1 MPSIF
6 NTMANIIAPILLVA
20 GLAVLFDR
28 RFRPEPR
35 VLSRLVIYLLSPFL
49 ILSSMAT
56 SDLQAGE
63 MGLIIVMALLSILLV
78 WLVGWVLA
86 RLFRFDQK
94 LQSVFLLT
102 VVLINAGNYGLP
114 LNEFA
119 FGRSGLERAVIFYVA
134 TSVVTNTLGI
144 YLASR
149 GTASIRQS
157 LLNILKVPMPYAT
170 ALGFLLNISGVSL
183 PLPLERAT
191 GLLGQAAVPVMLI
204 ILGLQLSRLSR
215 MSFVIDRLGPVLL
228 AAGLRL
234 VVAPLVALPLV
245 SLLGLSV
252 LTGQVSIVQAS
263 MPTAVMAG
271 VLATEFGND
280 AQFATAVIMVSTLAS
295 VVTLSVLLYVV
306 G

>member
-1 MPSIF
+1 MLSIL
-6 NTMANIIAPILLVA
+6 NTMANIIAPILLVV

-28 RFRPEPR
+28 LFRPEPR

-49 ILSSMAT
+49 ILSSMVR
-56 SDLQAGE
+56 SDLRAGE
-63 MGLIIVMALLSILLV
+63 MGLIMAMALASILLV
-78 WLVGWVLA
+78 WLIGWALA
-86 RLFRFDQK
+86 RLLRFDQK
-94 LQSVFLLT
+94 ERSVFLLT
-102 VVLINAGNYGLP
+102 VVLVNAGNYGLP

-134 TSVVTNTLGI
+134 TAVVANTLGV

-170 ALGFLLNISGVSL
+170 ALGFILNISNVSL
-183 PLPLERAT
+183 PLPLERAA

-204 ILGLQLSRLSR
+204 ILGLQLSR
-215 MSFVIDRLGPVLL
+215 MSIVVKRVGPVLL
-228 AAGLRL
+228 ASGLRL
-234 VVAPLVALPLV
+234 VVAPLVAFPLV
-245 SLLGLSV
+245 SLLGLSA
-252 LTGQVSIVQAS
+252 LTGQVSIIQAG

-280 AQFATAVIMVSTLAS
+280 AQFATAVILVSTVAS
-295 VVTLSVLLYVV
+295 VVTLSVLLHVV

>member
-1 MPSIF
+1 MLSIL

-28 RFRPEPR
+28 LFRPDPR

-49 ILSSMAT
+49 ILSSIAT
-56 SDLQAGE
+56 SDLRAGE
-63 MGLIIVMALLSILLV
+63 IGLIIVMALLSILLV
-78 WLVGWVLA
+78 LLVGWVLA
-86 RLFRFDQK
+86 RLFLFDQK

-134 TSVVTNTLGI
+134 TSVVTNTLGV

-149 GTASIRQS
+149 GTASIGQS

-183 PLPLERAT
+183 PLPLERAA

-204 ILGLQLSRLSR
+204 ILGLQLSR
-215 MSFVIDRLGPVLL
+215 MSLVVYRLGPVLL
-228 AAGLRL
+228 ASGLRL

-245 SLLGLSV
+245 SLLGLSA
-252 LTGQVSIVQAS
+252 LTGQVSIIQAS

-280 AQFATAVIMVSTLAS
+280 AQFATAVILVSTLAS
-295 VVTLSVLLYVV
+295 VVTLSVLLYLV
-306 G
+306 GG

>member
-1 MPSIF
+1 
-6 NTMANIIAPILLVA
+6 
-20 GLAVLFDR
+20 
-28 RFRPEPR
+28 
-35 VLSRLVIYLLSPFL
+35 
-49 ILSSMAT
+49 
-56 SDLQAGE
+56 
-63 MGLIIVMALLSILLV
+63 
-78 WLVGWVLA
+78 
-86 RLFRFDQK
+86 
-94 LQSVFLLT
+94 
-102 VVLINAGNYGLP
+102 
-114 LNEFA
+114 
-119 FGRSGLERAVIFYVA
+119 
-134 TSVVTNTLGI
+134 VVTNTLGI

-252 LTGQVSIVQAS
+252 LTGQVSVIQAS

-280 AQFATAVIMVSTLAS
+280 AQFATAVILVSTLAS